1 MSYILDA
8 LKKIDHEK
16 NKRSSGGRINIS
28 GDLFRERARP
38 VINVGLW
45 KIALLLVAV
54 ALVACGATLF
64 VMRGSSN
71 NKVAA
76 NPQIV
81 PAPVVTSPIPV
92 HPVSIPETPAA
103 SPEHAGMLVAAP
115 SGKSHPKIR
124 RNKEQIPSRIQSV
137 QMVAVPADIKLSGIA
152 WQEER
157 ADRRAV
163 INGFLLKEGGVVS
176 GAKITDIQADKVY
189 FSSSTGAFQ
198 IKLDAA
204 LPVEVKR

>member
-38 VINVGLW
+38 VISVGLW

-54 ALVACGATLF
+54 ALIACGATLF

-71 NKVAA
+71 NKSAA
-76 NPQIV
+76 PPQIV
-81 PAPVVTSPIPV
+81 PAPVVTSPITV
-92 HPVSIPETPAA
+92 HPVSIPATPAA
-103 SPEHAGMLVAAP
+103 SPEHADMLVAAP
-115 SGKSHPKIR
+115 HEKSRNIR

-157 ADRRAV
+157 AERRAV

-198 IKLDAA
+198 IKLDAV